1 MLETRGRIT
10 LILCERIELYL
21 LISIRWHKS
30 GKKYVH
36 VFYHVAWIIIHSV
49 QYLLILICSL
59 IFGSF
64 CFFNKQSKLAQKK
77 KKKKPQVVK
86 TNMYNLNHLLIHALF
101 DCLRGHFLLR
111 FPFRIILPGAELAH
125 LSGPCTCYILSLFVS
140 SKIEYFRSNKK
151 TWLFFS
157 TFKLLQLWIVLE
169 LFPAIFN
176 MFSVTQSIILL
187 LNPAGLL
194 FCESLAEAHWFTPKL
209 VFCFLQSI
217 LSHNENLDLARQS
230 QQCFG

>member
-1 MLETRGRIT
+1 MYMYFIMWLESLSIQAS
-10 LILCERIELYL
+10 IYWYL
-21 LISIRWHKS
+21 FAHWFL
-30 GKKYVH
+30 VLF
-36 VFYHVAWIIIHSV
+36 V
-49 QYLLILICSL
+49 
-59 IFGSF
+59 
-64 CFFNKQSKLAQKK
+64 FFNKQSKLAQK

-86 TNMYNLNHLLIHALF
+86 TNMYNLNHLLIRALF
-101 DCLRGHFLLR
+101 DCLRDHFLLR

-157 TFKLLQLWIVLE
+157 TFKLLQPWIVLE